1 MGAQI
6 NTASINEDCLYG
18 CLAQVN
24 KLLCIAC
31 TGEGENDQGERFMSE
46 EKKVYMLSGIGRGI
60 FTFALMAVFAIPG
73 QAIAQNQQDYCI
85 KCSNPDETY
94 ICRIVSNSNSAR
106 GKQLFC
112 IMNIAKE
119 QGHDS
124 CAATTQSQSC
134 SGVLVQYEVSGM
146 PIDPAPAPTT
156 HSNLA
161 TTDENTPLPKAADE
175 PRTLVEFTKKATKA
189 TKTGIKSAGKD
200 TSKALKNTGKAIE
213 KTGKNITKFTQ
224 KVGKNI
230 TKATKTT
237 WKCITSLFFSC
248 D

>member
-1 MGAQI
+1 
-6 NTASINEDCLYG
+6 
-18 CLAQVN
+18 
-24 KLLCIAC
+24 
-31 TGEGENDQGERFMSE
+31 MSE
-46 EKKVYMLSGIGRGI
+46 EKKVYIMQFPGIQKI
-60 FTFALMAVFAIPG
+60 AFTFALVAILANSG
-73 QAIAQNQQDYCI
+73 RAIAQNQQDYCI

-119 QGHDS
+119 LGHDS

-134 SGVLVQYEVSGM
+134 SGVLVQYEVSGR
-146 PIDPAPAPTT
+146 PADPAPSPTV
-156 HSNLA
+156 HSNLD
-161 TTDENTPLPKAADE
+161 TTNQNIAPPKAASE

-189 TKTGIKSAGKD
+189 TKTGIKSASKD
-200 TSKALKNTGKAIE
+200 TTKALKKTGKALT
-213 KTGKNITKFTQ
+213 KTGKKITKFTK

-248 D
+248 N